1 MAQPTRETINRA
13 CQKPSSEDFNETY
26 FAHELEDCFGVSA
39 NMIGRVAKANHLKN
53 GQNGIMVDALT
64 PGGFYAKTFKY
75 NINGLRALAAALE
88 ERALLCAVDFGG
100 THCLPGTEI
109 ARANYQNQL
118 YGRNPELLNSR
129 YVFRH
134 LRSGRTVLE
143 VYGLRREA

>member
-53 GQNGIMVDALT
+53 GQNGVMVDALT
-64 PGGFYAKTFKY
+64 PGGFYKPTFKY
-75 NINGLRALAAALE
+75 NINGMRALAAALE
-88 ERALLCAVDFGG
+88 DRALLFAVTCEGWERI
-100 THCLPGTEI
+100 PGNEI

-118 YGRNPELLNSR
+118 YGRDPELLNSR
-129 YVFRH
+129 YVFRR